1 MLLGLQSA
9 TKGRVSVNYV
19 QEMHGNVF
27 VQHVRRWNDGC
38 RWQMMQSK
46 ALPSQEAWI
55 EMYPLRALC
64 DFNTGRSPRRGAWIE
79 IVSVLFG
86 IVGIN
91 VSLPA

>member
-55 EMYPLRALC
+55 EMYPMA
-64 DFNTGRSPRRGAWIE
+64 FGGTGRFQRG
-79 IVSVLFG
+79 SVD
-86 IVGIN
+86 
-91 VSLPA
+91 